1 MTRQVCVARQDIL
14 RGRPTEHIVDEVS
27 IAGSEP
33 GPLKIFVSQVKLDTR
48 CAVKKEAPRLS
59 VCQDQRKRH
68 RDIQVILQRGMDT
81 SRLDNPQQLMRTR
94 FIQLTRAF

>member
-14 RGRPTEHIVDEVS
+14 RGRPTEHIGDEVS

-33 GPLKIFVSQVKLDTR
+33 RPLRIFASQVKLDTR

-59 VCQDQRKRH
+59 VCQDECKRNRH
-68 RDIQVILQRGMDT
+68 VKVILRRSMAT
-81 SRLDNPQQLMRTR
+81 MRLDMPEKLTGRRTS
-94 FIQLTRAF
+94 QVTC